1 MTLLGMQLLTDS
13 EAESKIQGRSEL
25 IRMAA
30 HAALRDKMWLN
41 EVSDRTVD
49 DVIDEI
55 WSNLADESKID
66 DGESWQLSLPS
77 DLKKKR
83 GAGLTS

>member
-1 MTLLGMQLLTDS
+1 MELLTDS
-13 EAESKIQGRSEL
+13 EAESKRQGRSEL

-41 EVSDRTVD
+41 EVSDRRVD

-66 DGESWQLSLPS
+66 DGESWQLSLQ
-77 DLKKKR
+77 DDKKKR
-83 GAGLTS
+83 VGSG